1 MNKTTYRE
9 VWKEYPEFWKTE
21 AEFWSWLR
29 GCLRRG
35 IWEKS
40 PIKLKFKNSQCTKPP
55 SDYAGKAKSGA
66 KCALTGEWIAKSYL
80 EVDHSEGHKPLLSWE
95 DVLPFINHL
104 VPEKGTLQLVSKE
117 AHKIKSYAERMG
129 ISFEEALCIKE
140 AIRLCK
146 EKKDL
151 TFLEEREIIPATSQA
166 KRRKQ
171 IENILLKEL
180 KNANQ

>member
-1 MNKTTYRE
+1 ME
-9 VWKEYPEFWKTE
+9 PWEEFPEIWRNRVAFFT
-21 AEFWSWLR
+21 WLR
-29 GCLRRG
+29 SGLRKAV
-35 IWEKS
+35 WQFY
-40 PIKLKFKNSQCTKPP
+40 PPKLKYKNSKGMKPP
-55 SDYAGKAKSGA
+55 EDYTGKARRVVE
-66 KCALTGEWIAKSYL
+66 CELTGELVAISQA
-80 EVDHSEGHKPLLSWE
+80 EIDHKEGHVSLKDWD
-95 DVLPFINHL
+95 DVLPFIQHL
-104 VPEKGTLQLVSKE
+104 CAGRDNMAVVSKS
-117 AHKIKSYAERMG
+117 AHKVKSYAERMG

-171 IENILLKEL
+171 IENILLEEL